1 MLLNIYIIHIK
12 NIILNNNK
20 FMVVEVSVSEGY
32 FYKFDRL

>member
-20 FMVVEVSVSEGY
+20 FMVVEVNVSEGY